1 MTIAA
6 NGVDL
11 FLPETYDIVWSL
23 IILIIVALFFY
34 KFFLPKFQSVFDERT
49 AKIEG
54 GLAKAEQAQKDAEEA
69 KKKYQAQL
77 STARVEASKIRDDAR
92 AEASHIIADARSR
105 AETEA
110 AQITANAERSL
121 ESQQQKA
128 MVNLKGEVGS
138 LATSLASK
146 ILGSELQ
153 DSAVQKQ
160 EVVLRHPRALGARM
174 SEEREVTD
182 ARRGVTLGGSRI
194 ARFLCRQAA

>member
-110 AQITANAERSL
+110 AQITANAERSQ
-121 ESQQQKA
+121 EAQQQQA

-153 DSAVQKQ
+153 DSAVQTQMIDQMLADMENDESKK
-160 EVVLRHPRALGARM
+160 
-174 SEEREVTD
+174 
-182 ARRGVTLGGSRI
+182 
-194 ARFLCRQAA
+194 

>member
-1 MTIAA
+1 MVTMAA
-6 NGVDL
+6 EGVDL
-11 FLPETYDIVWSL
+11 FIPKVYDIVWSL
-23 IILIIVALFFY
+23 IILLIVAAFFY
-34 KFFLPKFQSVFDERT
+34 KFFLPKFQSIFDERA

-54 GLAKAEQAQKDAEEA
+54 GIAKAEQAQKDADEA

-153 DSAVQKQ
+153 DSALQTQMIDQMLADMENDESKK
-160 EVVLRHPRALGARM
+160 
-174 SEEREVTD
+174 
-182 ARRGVTLGGSRI
+182 
-194 ARFLCRQAA
+194 

>member
-77 STARVEASKIRDDAR
+77 STARVEASKIRNDAR

-153 DSAVQKQ
+153 DSAVQTQMIDQMLADMENDESKK
-160 EVVLRHPRALGARM
+160 
-174 SEEREVTD
+174 
-182 ARRGVTLGGSRI
+182 
-194 ARFLCRQAA
+194 

>member
-54 GLAKAEQAQKDAEEA
+54 GLAKAEQAQKDDEEA

-153 DSAVQKQ
+153 DSAVQTQMIDQMLADMENDESKK
-160 EVVLRHPRALGARM
+160 
-174 SEEREVTD
+174 
-182 ARRGVTLGGSRI
+182 
-194 ARFLCRQAA
+194 

>member
-121 ESQQQKA
+121 ESQQQ
-128 MVNLKGEVGS
+128 
-138 LATSLASK
+138 
-146 ILGSELQ
+146 
-153 DSAVQKQ
+153 
-160 EVVLRHPRALGARM
+160 
-174 SEEREVTD
+174 
-182 ARRGVTLGGSRI
+182 
-194 ARFLCRQAA
+194 

>member
-54 GLAKAEQAQKDAEEA
+54 GIAKAEQAQKDAEEA

-153 DSAVQKQ
+153 DSAVQTQMIDQMLADMENDESKK
-160 EVVLRHPRALGARM
+160 
-174 SEEREVTD
+174 
-182 ARRGVTLGGSRI
+182 
-194 ARFLCRQAA
+194 

>member
-153 DSAVQKQ
+153 DSAVQTQ
-160 EVVLRHPRALGARM
+160 M
-174 SEEREVTD
+174 
-182 ARRGVTLGGSRI
+182 I
-194 ARFLCRQAA
+194 AQMLADMENAESKK

>member
-153 DSAVQKQ
+153 DSAVQTQMIDQMLADMENDESKK
-160 EVVLRHPRALGARM
+160 
-174 SEEREVTD
+174 
-182 ARRGVTLGGSRI
+182 
-194 ARFLCRQAA
+194 

>member
-54 GLAKAEQAQKDAEEA
+54 GLAKAELAQKDAEEA

-153 DSAVQKQ
+153 DSAVQTQMIDQMLADMENDESKK
-160 EVVLRHPRALGARM
+160 
-174 SEEREVTD
+174 
-182 ARRGVTLGGSRI
+182 
-194 ARFLCRQAA
+194 

>member
-23 IILIIVALFFY
+23 IILIIVAVFFY
-34 KFFLPKFQSVFDERT
+34 KLFLPKFQRIFDERT

-92 AEASHIIADARSR
+92 AEASHIISDARSR

-153 DSAVQKQ
+153 DSAVQTQMIDQMLADMENDESKK
-160 EVVLRHPRALGARM
+160 
-174 SEEREVTD
+174 
-182 ARRGVTLGGSRI
+182 
-194 ARFLCRQAA
+194 

>member
-34 KFFLPKFQSVFDERT
+34 KFFMPKFQSVFDERT

-69 KKKYQAQL
+69 MKKYQAQL

-153 DSAVQKQ
+153 DSAVQTQMIDQMLADMENDESKK
-160 EVVLRHPRALGARM
+160 
-174 SEEREVTD
+174 
-182 ARRGVTLGGSRI
+182 
-194 ARFLCRQAA
+194 

>member
-54 GLAKAEQAQKDAEEA
+54 GLAKAEQAKKDAEEA

-153 DSAVQKQ
+153 DSAVQTQMIDQMLADMENDESKK
-160 EVVLRHPRALGARM
+160 
-174 SEEREVTD
+174 
-182 ARRGVTLGGSRI
+182 
-194 ARFLCRQAA
+194 

>member
-92 AEASHIIADARSR
+92 AEALHIIADARSR

-153 DSAVQKQ
+153 DSAVQTQMIDQMLADMENDESKK
-160 EVVLRHPRALGARM
+160 
-174 SEEREVTD
+174 
-182 ARRGVTLGGSRI
+182 
-194 ARFLCRQAA
+194 

>member
-77 STARVEASKIRDDAR
+77 STARFEDSRR
-92 AEASHIIADARSR
+92 RSR
-105 AETEA
+105 RGFAYHRGRPFACRDRGRADYRECRTLAGIPAAEGHG
-110 AQITANAERSL
+110 
-121 ESQQQKA
+121 ESE
-128 MVNLKGEVGS
+128 G
-138 LATSLASK
+138 
-146 ILGSELQ
+146 
-153 DSAVQKQ
+153 
-160 EVVLRHPRALGARM
+160 
-174 SEEREVTD
+174 
-182 ARRGVTLGGSRI
+182 
-194 ARFLCRQAA
+194 

>member
-121 ESQQQKA
+121 ESQQQQA

-153 DSAVQKQ
+153 DSAVQTQMIDQMLADMENDESKK
-160 EVVLRHPRALGARM
+160 
-174 SEEREVTD
+174 
-182 ARRGVTLGGSRI
+182 
-194 ARFLCRQAA
+194 

>member
-153 DSAVQKQ
+153 DSAVQTQ
-160 EVVLRHPRALGARM
+160 MLDQMLADMENAE
-174 SEEREVTD
+174 S
-182 ARRGVTLGGSRI
+182 
-194 ARFLCRQAA
+194 

>member
-77 STARVEASKIRDDAR
+77 STARVEASKIRDEAR

-153 DSAVQKQ
+153 DSAVQTQMIDQMLADMENDESNK
-160 EVVLRHPRALGARM
+160 
-174 SEEREVTD
+174 
-182 ARRGVTLGGSRI
+182 
-194 ARFLCRQAA
+194 

>member
-121 ESQQQKA
+121 ESQQQTA

-153 DSAVQKQ
+153 DSAVQTQMIDQMLADMENDESKK
-160 EVVLRHPRALGARM
+160 
-174 SEEREVTD
+174 
-182 ARRGVTLGGSRI
+182 
-194 ARFLCRQAA
+194 

>member
-1 MTIAA
+1 M
-6 NGVDL
+6 
-11 FLPETYDIVWSL
+11 
-23 IILIIVALFFY
+23 
-34 KFFLPKFQSVFDERT
+34 
-49 AKIEG
+49 
-54 GLAKAEQAQKDAEEA
+54 
-69 KKKYQAQL
+69 

-153 DSAVQKQ
+153 DSAVQTQMIDQMLADMENDESKK
-160 EVVLRHPRALGARM
+160 
-174 SEEREVTD
+174 
-182 ARRGVTLGGSRI
+182 
-194 ARFLCRQAA
+194 

>member
-1 MTIAA
+1 MLLTAY
-6 NGVDL
+6 L

-153 DSAVQKQ
+153 DSAVQTQMIDQMLADMENDESKK
-160 EVVLRHPRALGARM
+160 
-174 SEEREVTD
+174 
-182 ARRGVTLGGSRI
+182 
-194 ARFLCRQAA
+194 

>member
-1 MTIAA
+1 MVTMAA
-6 NGVDL
+6 EGVDL
-11 FLPETYDIVWSL
+11 FIPKVYDIVWSL
-23 IILIIVALFFY
+23 IILLIVAAFFY
-34 KFFLPKFQSVFDERT
+34 KFFLPKFQSIFDERA

-54 GLAKAEQAQKDAEEA
+54 GIAKAEQAQKDADEA

-110 AQITANAERSL
+110 AQITANAQRSL

-153 DSAVQKQ
+153 DSAVQTQMIDQMLADMENDESKK
-160 EVVLRHPRALGARM
+160 
-174 SEEREVTD
+174 
-182 ARRGVTLGGSRI
+182 
-194 ARFLCRQAA
+194 